1 MGKLL
6 LAVAAVASLVF
17 PTGGTNEHMT
27 NPTITISPIPPVAG
41 QKMEITYTGTPGTKL
56 SLDWDPASEPSSV
69 TVDAN
74 GKAGVVVPAGATSVI
89 VDDPTGAAKPVSSMI
104 QS

>member
-6 LAVAAVASLVF
+6 LAGLVALFSLSS
-17 PTGGTNEHMT
+17 PDGAHQPMT
-27 NPTITISPIPPVAG
+27 SPTITISPIPPVAG

-74 GKAGVVVPAGATSVI
+74 GKASVVVPAGATSVI
-89 VDDPTGAAKPVSSMI
+89 VDDPTGAAKPAASMI

>member
-6 LAVAAVASLVF
+6 LAALAALLV
-17 PTGGTNEHMT
+17 PNDAGRMT

-74 GKAGVVVPAGATSVI
+74 GKASVVVPVGATSVI
-89 VDDPTGAAKPVSSMI
+89 VDDPTGAAKAVSSMI